1 MIIAR
6 KQHLSRKRKIIE
18 DESLIT
24 TMRILNNIEEIKM
37 KTRKRDAKRQK
48 KSKKRSSKTSKES
61 SDESEE
67 DLNSDGH
74 EEVEIVDCIE
84 VEM

>member
-1 MIIAR
+1 MVTAR
-6 KQHLSRKRKIIE
+6 KQCLSGKRKAIG

-24 TMRILNNIEEIKM
+24 MVRILNDIREAEM
-37 KTRKRDAKRQK
+37 ETWKRGAKRQK
-48 KSKKRSSKTSKES
+48 KSKKWSSKTSKES

-67 DLNSDGH
+67 DLNSDGY
-74 EEVEIVDCIE
+74 EEVEIMDCIE